1 MYKHIL
7 LLFSVFMVFAFCSK
21 AFAKMPVYTDEIPQE
36 YIDQVKARKEINKKI
51 EKYEKIYDK
60 DSAVAVV
67 LYNPQK
73 VPVVFELKS
82 KDRQA
87 FTEVISPRIND
98 ILDFVVANDVVKD
111 GSVIIKK
118 GTPAKGVVRDVFV
131 NFGGSFGSPSEMKV
145 SGFTTTDVNNNRV
158 NLYGDATFNC
168 TCIWSV
174 FNTNLKKNT
183 RFTVYYK

>member
-1 MYKHIL
+1 
-7 LLFSVFMVFAFCSK
+7 
-21 AFAKMPVYTDEIPQE
+21 MPVYTDEIPQE

-87 FTEVISPRIND
+87 FAEVISPRIND